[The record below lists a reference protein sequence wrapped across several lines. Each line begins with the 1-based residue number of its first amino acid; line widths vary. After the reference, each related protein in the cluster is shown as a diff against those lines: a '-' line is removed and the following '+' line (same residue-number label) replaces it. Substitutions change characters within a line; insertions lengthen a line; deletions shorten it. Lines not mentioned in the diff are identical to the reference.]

1 MQTAGTLDAIRDLA
15 IWQGPITIEPLAG
28 GLTNR
33 NYLVGDSHARYVVRA
48 GTDIPVHGIMRFN
61 ELAASR
67 AAATVGVS
75 PPVIHAA
82 PGLMVLAHVE
92 GHTFAADDVRARAG
106 DCLDL
111 VRRAHREIPR
121 ALRGPVLSFNVFH
134 VLRDYAHTLAEG
146 RSRLAGDLPGLM
158 MQADRLEQ
166 AAGPVELVF
175 GHNDLLAANFIDDGR
190 RLWLIDW
197 DYAGFN
203 TPLFD
208 LGGLS
213 SNNGFTAAEDDAMLA
228 AYFGRP
234 ADDGL
239 RRRFRA
245 ILCAS
250 LLRETMWS
258 LVSELHSTLA
268 VDYVAYT
275 TENMARFT
283 AAWAHFTQT
292 D

>member
-1 MQTAGTLDAIRDLA
+1 MDQADALDAIRSLPV
-15 IWQGPITIEPLAG
+15 WQGPAAIEPLSG

-33 NYLVGDSHARYVVRA
+33 NYLVRDGRARYVVRVGA
-48 GTDIPVHGIMRFN
+48 DIPVHGIMRFN

-67 AAATVGVS
+67 AAAAVGVS
-75 PPVIHAA
+75 PAVIHAA
-82 PGLMVLAHVE
+82 PGLLVLDYVE
-92 GHTFAADDVRARAG
+92 GHTFGPADVRRRRD
-106 DCLDL
+106 DCLGL
-111 VRRAHREIPR
+111 VRRAHRDIPR

-134 VLRDYAHTLAEG
+134 VLRDYAHTLVEG
-146 RSRLAGDLPGLM
+146 RSRFGPDLPRLLDRAG
-158 MQADRLEQ
+158 RLEQ

-203 TPLFD
+203 TPFFD

-213 SNNGFTAAEDDAMLA
+213 SNNGFGPGDDEAMLQ
-228 AYFGRP
+228 AYFDRP

-239 RRRFRA
+239 RRQFRA

-258 LVSELHSTLA
+258 LVSELHSTLD

-275 TENMARFT
+275 TENLARFE
-283 AAWAHFTQT
+283 AAWAIFAQT
-292 D
+292 G

>member
-1 MQTAGTLDAIRDLA
+1 MNQPDAFDTIRDLP
-15 IWQGPITIEPLAG
+15 IWHGPVAIEPLSG

-33 NYLVGDSHARYVVRA
+33 NYLVRDARRRYVVRVGA
-48 GTDIPVHGIMRFN
+48 DIPVHGILRFN

-67 AAATVGVS
+67 AAAAVGIS
-75 PPVIHAA
+75 PAVVHAA
-82 PGLMVLAHVE
+82 PGLLVLDHID
-92 GHTFAADDVRARAG
+92 GRTFGPADVRARRD
-106 DCLDL
+106 DCLGL
-111 VRRAHREIPR
+111 VRRAHCDIPT

-134 VLRDYAHTLAEG
+134 VLRDYGHTLVEG
-146 RSRLAGDLPGLM
+146 RSRLAPGLPDLL
-158 MQADRLEQ
+158 ARAARLEQ

-213 SNNGFTAAEDDAMLA
+213 SNNGFATDEDEAMLS
-228 AYFGRP
+228 AYFGR
-234 ADDGL
+234 AVDDAL
-239 RRRFRA
+239 RRQFRA

-258 LVSELHSTLA
+258 LVSELHSTLD

-275 TENMARFT
+275 TENLMRFE
-283 AAWAHFTQT
+283 AAWTVFAQM

>member
-1 MQTAGTLDAIRDLA
+1 MNQADALDAIRNLPV
-15 IWQGPITIEPLAG
+15 WQGRVAIEPLSG

-33 NYLVGDSHARYVVRA
+33 NYLVSDARARYVVRVGA
-48 GTDIPVHGIMRFN
+48 DIPVHGILRFN

-67 AAATVGVS
+67 AAAAVGIS
-75 PPVIHAA
+75 PAVVHAA
-82 PGLMVLAHVE
+82 PGLLVLDHVD
-92 GHTFAADDVRARAG
+92 GRTFTPDDVRRRRD
-106 DCLDL
+106 DCLML
-111 VRRAHREIPR
+111 VRRTHRDIPR
-121 ALRGPVLSFNVFH
+121 ALRGPILAFNVFH
-134 VLRDYAHTLAEG
+134 VLRDYAHTLVEG
-146 RSRLAGDLPGLM
+146 RSRLAALLPGLL
-158 MQADRLEQ
+158 DRAGRLQQ
-166 AAGPVELVF
+166 AAGPVDLVF

-213 SNNGFTAAEDDAMLA
+213 SNNGFGADEDEWMLQ

-245 ILCAS
+245 VLCAS
-250 LLRETMWS
+250 LLRESLWS

-275 TENMARFT
+275 TENLARFE
-283 AAWAHFTQT
+283 AAWRDFERAG
-292 D
+292 

>member
-1 MQTAGTLDAIRDLA
+1 MNQDDALGAIRSLPV
-15 IWQGPITIEPLAG
+15 WQGPVTIEPLSG

-33 NYLVGDSHARYVVRA
+33 NFLVRDARARHVVRVGA
-48 GTDIPVHGIMRFN
+48 DIPVHGIMRFN

-67 AAATVGVS
+67 AAAAVGIS
-75 PPVIHAA
+75 PAVIHAA
-82 PGLMVLAHVE
+82 PGLLVLDHIE
-92 GHTFAADDVRARAG
+92 GRTFGPADVRQRRD
-106 DCLDL
+106 DCLAL
-111 VRRAHREIPR
+111 VRRAHRDIPR

-134 VLRDYAHTLAEG
+134 VLRDYAHTLVEG
-146 RSRLAGDLPGLM
+146 RSRLAPDLPRLLDR
-158 MQADRLEQ
+158 AARLEQ
-166 AAGPVELVF
+166 AVGPVELVF

-203 TPLFD
+203 TPFFD

-213 SNNGFTAAEDDAMLA
+213 SNNGFGPDEDEMMLS
-228 AYFGRP
+228 AYFGR
-234 ADDGL
+234 AVDDAM
-239 RRRFRA
+239 RRQFRA

-258 LVSELHSTLA
+258 LVSELHSTLD

-275 TENMARFT
+275 TENLARFE
-283 AAWAHFTQT
+283 AAWTVFEQT
-292 D
+292 R

>member
-1 MQTAGTLDAIRDLA
+1 MQTADTFDAIRALP
-15 IWQGPITIEPLAG
+15 IWRGPVTIEPLAG

-33 NYLVGDSHARYVVRA
+33 NYLVRDDHARYVVRA
-48 GTDIPVHGIMRFN
+48 GADIPVHGIMRFN

-67 AAATVGVS
+67 AAAAAGIS
-75 PPVIHAA
+75 PRVVHAA
-82 PGLMVLAHVE
+82 PGLMVLDHVQ
-92 GHTFAADDVRARAG
+92 GHTFTSEDVRARAG

-146 RSRLAGDLPGLM
+146 GSRLAADLPVLM
-158 MQADRLEQ
+158 AQAARLEQ
-166 AAGPVELVF
+166 AAGPVDLVF

-213 SNNGFTAAEDDAMLA
+213 SNNGFTATDDDTMLA
-228 AYFGRP
+228 AYFDRP
-234 ADDGL
+234 VDDGL
-239 RRRFRA
+239 RRQFRA

-275 TENMARFT
+275 TENLARFT
-283 AAWAHFTQT
+283 AAWAIFTQT